1 MVEAV
6 PEEGKML
13 RRVSILFRRNRW
25 LQAGALTGLWWCCQ
39 WLAQALALPV
49 PGGVVGMVVLLGLLL
64 SGRLPASWIHRGTT
78 GFLDHMV
85 LFFVPAFMALMNHH
99 ELLGLVG
106 LKMLGVILGSTL
118 VVMVGTALVVEL
130 CMRGRRDHAL

>member
-1 MVEAV
+1 
-6 PEEGKML
+6 ML
-13 RRVSILFRRNRW
+13 RRGSILFRRNRW
-25 LQAGALTGLWWCCQ
+25 LQAGALIGLWGCCQ

-64 SGRLPASWIHRGTT
+64 GGWLPASWIRRGTT

-85 LFFVPAFMALMNHH
+85 LFFVPAFMALMNHR

-106 LKMLGVILGSTL
+106 LKMLAVILCSTL
-118 VVMVGTALVVEL
+118 VVMVGTALAVEL
-130 CMRGRRDHAL
+130 CMRGRRDHAR